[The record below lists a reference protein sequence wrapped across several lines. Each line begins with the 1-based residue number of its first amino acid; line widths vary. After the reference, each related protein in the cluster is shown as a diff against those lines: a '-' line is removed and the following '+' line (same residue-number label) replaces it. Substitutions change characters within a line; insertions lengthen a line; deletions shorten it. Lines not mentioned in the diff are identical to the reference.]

1 MQNDPRLN
9 LVRHWLGETLKIP
22 VTRLEPAS
30 ADASFRRYFRLWS
43 GNEATR
49 IVMDAPPDK
58 EDLGAYL
65 RVSAL
70 LEDCGVHVPHVHAAD
85 TDVGVALL
93 EDLGSTHMLTCLD
106 RGDDPEAL
114 YGAALDELAS
124 LQLRGEDASHRL
136 PPYDR
141 EVLLREMRLMPEWF
155 CSRHLRLELTDAE
168 QQLLAATFDFLCD
181 AVLRQPLV
189 FVHRDF
195 HSRNLMVVPKRSPGV
210 IDFQDALRGP
220 VAYDLTSILKDCY
233 IAWPRARVEAWVASY
248 RERLIDDGP
257 TGERLAGEGTAAFLR
272 DFDLVGL
279 QRHLKVLGIFAR
291 LFWRDGKS
299 GYLADLPRTLDYTLD
314 AAGRIPEL
322 ARFADFARQR
332 LAPALASANAEALAR
347 ERGAA

>member
-1 MQNDPRLN
+1 MQNDPRLS
-9 LVRHWLGETLKIP
+9 LVRGWLDETLKIP

-70 LEDCGVHVPHVHAAD
+70 LEDCGTHVPHVHAAD
-85 TDVGVALL
+85 TGLGVALL

-106 RGDDPEAL
+106 RGEDPEAL
-114 YGAALDELAS
+114 YGAALDELAG
-124 LQLRGEDASHRL
+124 LQLRGDEASRQL
-136 PPYDR
+136 APYDR

-155 CSRHLRLELTDAE
+155 CDRHLRLQMTGAE
-168 QQLLAATFDFLCD
+168 QQLLAGTFDFLCD
-181 AVLRQPLV
+181 EVLRQPLV
-189 FVHRDF
+189 FVHRDY
-195 HSRNLMVVPKRSPGV
+195 HSRNLMVLPERSPGV

-220 VAYDLTSILKDCY
+220 VAYDLASILKDCY
-233 IAWPRARVEAWVASY
+233 IAWPRDRVEAWVASY

-257 TGERLAGEGTAAFLR
+257 AGERLAGASAGGFLR

-279 QRHLKVLGIFAR
+279 QRHIKVLGIFAR

-299 GYLADLPRTLDYTLD
+299 GYLGDLPRTLDHTLD
-314 AAGRIPEL
+314 AAARIPEL
-322 ARFADFARQR
+322 ACFAEFGQQR
-332 LAPALASANAEALAR
+332 LAPALASANADALAR
-347 ERGAA
+347 ARGVA